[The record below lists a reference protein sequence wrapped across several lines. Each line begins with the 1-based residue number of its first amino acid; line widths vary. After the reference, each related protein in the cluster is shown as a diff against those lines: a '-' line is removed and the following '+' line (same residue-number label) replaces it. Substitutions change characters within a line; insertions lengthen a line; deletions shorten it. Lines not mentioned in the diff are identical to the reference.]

1 MLLLRGELSS
11 ELPRKLQSQPVSVEK
26 LMSDVLQTAMNY
38 RSRLKSELGKVEEFL
53 RMAEEF
59 SKGQNTE
66 PRMNLTKP
74 VEKDTASEQATVD
87 RLKTP
92 VRPAANA

>member
-1 MLLLRGELSS
+1 
-11 ELPRKLQSQPVSVEK
+11 
-26 LMSDVLQTAMNY
+26 MSDVLQTAMNY

-59 SKGQNTE
+59 SKGQNAE
-66 PRMNLTKP
+66 PRLNLTKQ
-74 VEKDTASEQATVD
+74 VDKDAAADQATVD

-92 VRPAANA
+92 ARPAATA

>member
-1 MLLLRGELSS
+1 
-11 ELPRKLQSQPVSVEK
+11 
-26 LMSDVLQTAMNY
+26 MSDVLQTAMNY

-59 SKGQNTE
+59 SKGQNSE
-66 PRMNLTKP
+66 ARLNLSKP
-74 VEKDTASEQATVD
+74 IEKDAAADQATVD

-92 VRPAANA
+92 VRPAASA